1 MERGAL
7 PPFSFVGGLFMRKFD
22 SITSEEASRIQYVLC
37 DIDDTITTNGKLTAE
52 AYSALWDLQKAGIR
66 VIPVTGRPAGW
77 CDLIVREWPVYAVIG
92 ENGAFVYYLEE
103 GHKRVFLHPSVARG
117 DVQGRLE
124 KVKQACLAGVP
135 GCRVSADQFAR
146 IYDVAIDFNEEP
158 PYLGLDAAEK
168 IRDICVQMGAK
179 AKVSS
184 IHVNTWYGDYDKVS
198 MAKLFLQTVAGEK
211 EPRDCVLFFG
221 DSPNDEPM
229 FGYFPMSCA
238 VANIA
243 PFLEKL
249 TAKPAFLAEEESGSG
264 FAKCVQR
271 LLNLRKNS
279 I

>member
-1 MERGAL
+1 
-7 PPFSFVGGLFMRKFD
+7 MRAFHTIA
-22 SITSEEASRIQYVLC
+22 SSEAHRVRYVLC
-37 DIDDTITTNGKLTAE
+37 DIDDTITTSGKLTAQ
-52 AYSALWDLQKAGIR
+52 AYSALWDLHDAGIR

-103 GHKRVFLHPSVARG
+103 GHKRAFLHPSVAQG

-135 GCRVSADQFAR
+135 GCRVSGDQFAR
-146 IYDVAIDFNEEP
+146 IYDVAIDFNEEA
-158 PYLGLDAAEK
+158 PYLGLEAAEK
-168 IRDICVQMGAK
+168 IRDICVSMGAQ

-198 MAKLFLQTVAGEK
+198 MAKLFLQTVAE
-211 EPRDCVLFFG
+211 ESDPRESVLFFG

-229 FGYFPMSCA
+229 FGYFPLSCA

-249 TAKPAFLAEEESGSG
+249 SSKPAFVADQESGQG
-264 FAKCVQR
+264 FAACVRR
-271 LLNLRKNS
+271 LLELRKAE
-279 I
+279 